1 MGEHQTWHVPVMAG
15 EVQRYLVTASTRVIV
30 DCTVGMGGHAEKLL
44 EASSP
49 DSLLVGIDLDDD
61 ALVIAEERLSRF
73 AGRVVLRKMNF
84 RNLIKAIPGDL
95 VGRVDAL
102 LIDCGISMLQIV
114 RSDRGFSFD
123 RDGDLDMRFDQ
134 DADRTAASVLGET
147 DTKRLRELLIRF
159 GEGANA
165 ARISRAVVKA
175 RDEGRLK
182 TTSDL
187 AGIVKA
193 VAKVRPA
200 KSLARVF
207 LAIRSRV
214 NEELENLAAALE
226 VLPEV
231 LASGGRAC
239 VIAYHSAEDSVAKT
253 YFRKY
258 SGKCVCP
265 AGRLVCDCGKVPL
278 LRVLTPKPVVPTAE
292 ETRRNPSA
300 RSARIRVVEKM

>member
-1 MGEHQTWHVPVMAG
+1 MAE
-15 EVQRYLVTASTRVIV
+15 EVQRYLVTTSTKVIV
-30 DCTVGMGGHAEKLL
+30 DCTVGTGGHAEKLL

-49 DSLLVGIDLDDD
+49 SSMLIGMDLDDD
-61 ALVIAEERLSRF
+61 ALVIAGERLSRF
-73 AGRVVLRKMNF
+73 GDRVMLRKMNF
-84 RNLIKAIPGDL
+84 RDLLKAIPGYL
-95 VGRVDAL
+95 VGKVDAL

-123 RDGDLDMRFDQ
+123 RDGDLDMRFDRG
-134 DADRTAASVLGET
+134 AGRTASSVLAEM
-147 DTKRLRELLIRF
+147 DTKQIRELLIRF
-159 GEGANA
+159 GEGGNA

-175 RDEGRLK
+175 RDDGRLK
-182 TTSDL
+182 TTGDL
-187 AGIVKA
+187 AELVKA
-193 VAKVRPA
+193 VVKARPA

-214 NEELENLAAALE
+214 NEEIENLTAALE
-226 VLPEV
+226 VLPDV
-231 LASGGRAC
+231 LAVGGRAC
-239 VIAYHSAEDSVAKT
+239 VIAYHSAEDSVTKA

-265 AGRLVCDCGKVPL
+265 PGRLVCDCGKVPL
-278 LRVLTPKPVVPTAE
+278 LKVLTPKPVVPAAE